1 MYRLIIIKKINNNV
15 AIGLDNNHRE
25 IVVIGKGIGF
35 GELPYELSDLSK
47 IDRTYYDIDK
57 SLVNLTL
64 EIPDE
69 LFGIVSDT
77 VEKFKAEFGKELN
90 PNIVFTLSDH
100 INFGIE
106 RAQTNLTWNYSIQSD
121 IEVSHPTEIELA
133 KELLFQV
140 NNRLNVSL
148 PNSEIYG
155 IALHLINAQKDFAEN
170 VDNEESDV
178 LIRGIIDIVE
188 TFFKI
193 ELDKKSMNYVRF
205 VTHLNYLF
213 KQKKSN
219 NHVSSE
225 NIKLYKVMKKD
236 FPNIFE
242 CVLKIQEYL
251 NQFSE
256 QDLNDEDRLYLMLHL
271 NRVLSREDYYC

>member
-1 MYRLIIIKKINNNV
+1 M
-15 AIGLDNNHRE
+15 DNNHRE

-106 RAQTNLTWNYSIQSD
+106 RAQTKLTWNYSIQSD

-170 VDNEESDV
+170 ADNEESDV

>member
-1 MYRLIIIKKINNNV
+1 MIIIKKINNNV